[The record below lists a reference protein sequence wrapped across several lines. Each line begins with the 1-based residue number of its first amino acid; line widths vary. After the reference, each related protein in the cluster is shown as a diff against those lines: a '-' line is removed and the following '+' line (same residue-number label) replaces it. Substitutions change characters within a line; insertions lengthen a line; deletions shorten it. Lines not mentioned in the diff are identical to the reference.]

1 MTSAPPSQSPHSES
15 LPSDAAPSEV
25 LRAPELARRPVRRER
40 VVVVLAVVLV
50 ALIVCGWIP
59 GVAGTI
65 GAVLLPWLAIPLVLC
80 LILAVW
86 SARRSIVVLL
96 VPTLLWAAAMVPAMP
111 GVGSDAQGDPM
122 VVVAQNVRAESGT
135 AADSARAAVDEGA
148 GVIAL
153 TELDADS
160 RAAAQSVLDAD
171 YPYRYEVGTEG
182 IWSRYPL
189 GAGEPL
195 SLGLGWKRA
204 ARVTVQAPAGDVS
217 LYLVHAASVR
227 LGKQEGRDE
236 MLSQVA
242 DVIAAD
248 RSERVLVVGDFNAA
262 STDPALRPL
271 RAAADWVRP
280 TGISPGFTWP
290 ASAPVARIDHVF
302 TRGLDVA
309 SSTSFRAGSSDHLA
323 TRTVLDAGA

>member
-1 MTSAPPSQSPHSES
+1 MTSAPPSE
-15 LPSDAAPSEV
+15 APSTDP
-25 LRAPELARRPVRRER
+25 LPAPEPARHSLRCGRIA
-40 VVVVLAVVLV
+40 VVLAAVLV

-59 GVAGTI
+59 GVVGTI
-65 GAVLLPWLAIPLVLC
+65 GAVLLPWLAIPLVLA
-80 LILAVW
+80 LVVAVW
-86 SARRSIVVLL
+86 TARRSIAVLL
-96 VPTLLWAAAMVPAMP
+96 VPMLLWVTAMVPALP
-111 GVGSDAQGDPM
+111 GFDSTAQGDPM

-290 ASAPVARIDHVF
+290 ASTPVARIDHVF
-302 TRGLDVA
+302 ARGLDIT

-323 TRTVLDAGA
+323 TRTVLAAGA

>member
-1 MTSAPPSQSPHSES
+1 MTSAPPSE
-15 LPSDAAPSEV
+15 APSPEA
-25 LRAPELARRPVRRER
+25 LPAPELARRSLRRGWI
-40 VVVVLAVVLV
+40 VVALAAVLV

-59 GVAGTI
+59 GVVGTI
-65 GAVLLPWLAIPLVLC
+65 GAVLLPWLVIPLVLT
-80 LILAVW
+80 LAVAAW
-86 SARRSIVVLL
+86 TARRSVLVLL
-96 VPTLLWAAAMVPAMP
+96 VPTLLWVMAMAPAMP
-111 GVGSDAQGDPM
+111 GLDSTAQGDPM

-135 AADSARAAVDEGA
+135 AAESARAAVDQGA
-148 GVIAL
+148 SVIAL

-160 RAAAQSVLDAD
+160 RAAAQSALDDD

-182 IWSRYPL
+182 IWSRFPI

-204 ARVTVQAPAGDVS
+204 ARVTVQAPAGDIS

-227 LGKQEGRDE
+227 LGEQDGRDE

-242 DVIAAD
+242 DVVAAD

-271 RAAADWVRP
+271 RAAAQWVRP

-302 TRGLDVA
+302 ARGLDVT
-309 SSTSFRAGSSDHLA
+309 SSTAFRAGSSDHLA
-323 TRTVLDAGA
+323 TRTVLAAGA

>member
-1 MTSAPPSQSPHSES
+1 MTSAPPSE
-15 LPSDAAPSEV
+15 APSTD
-25 LRAPELARRPVRRER
+25 LLPAPEPARHSLRCGRIA
-40 VVVVLAVVLV
+40 VVLAAVLV

-59 GVAGTI
+59 GVVGTI
-65 GAVLLPWLAIPLVLC
+65 GAVLLPWLAIPLVLA
-80 LILAVW
+80 LVVAVW
-86 SARRSIVVLL
+86 TARRSIAVLL
-96 VPTLLWAAAMVPAMP
+96 VPMLLWVTAMVPALP
-111 GVGSDAQGDPM
+111 GFDSTAQGDPM

-290 ASAPVARIDHVF
+290 ASTPVARIDHVF
-302 TRGLDVA
+302 ARGLDIT

-323 TRTVLDAGA
+323 TRTVLAAGA

>member
-1 MTSAPPSQSPHSES
+1 MTSAPPSE
-15 LPSDAAPSEV
+15 APSTDP
-25 LRAPELARRPVRRER
+25 LPAPEPARHSLRCGRIA
-40 VVVVLAVVLV
+40 VVLAAVLV

-59 GVAGTI
+59 GVVGTI
-65 GAVLLPWLAIPLVLC
+65 GAVLLPWLAIPLVLA
-80 LILAVW
+80 LVVAVW
-86 SARRSIVVLL
+86 TARRSIAVLL
-96 VPTLLWAAAMVPAMP
+96 VPMLLWVTAMVPALP
-111 GVGSDAQGDPM
+111 GFDSTAQGDLM
-122 VVVAQNVRAESGT
+122 VVVAQNVKAESGT
-135 AADSARAAVDEGA
+135 AAESAQAAVDEGA
-148 GVIAL
+148 SVIAL

-160 RAAAQSVLDAD
+160 RAAAQSALDDD

-227 LGKQEGRDE
+227 LGEQEGRDE

-242 DVIAAD
+242 DVVAAD

-290 ASAPVARIDHVF
+290 ASTPVARIDHVF
-302 TRGLDVA
+302 ARGLDIT

-323 TRTVLDAGA
+323 TRTVLAAGA

>member
-1 MTSAPPSQSPHSES
+1 MTSAPPSE
-15 LPSDAAPSEV
+15 APSTDP
-25 LRAPELARRPVRRER
+25 LPAPEPARHSLRCGRIA
-40 VVVVLAVVLV
+40 VVLAAVLV

-59 GVAGTI
+59 GVVGTI
-65 GAVLLPWLAIPLVLC
+65 GAVLLPWLAIPLVLA
-80 LILAVW
+80 LVVAVW
-86 SARRSIVVLL
+86 TARRSIAVLL
-96 VPTLLWAAAMVPAMP
+96 VPMLLWVTAMVPALP
-111 GVGSDAQGDPM
+111 GFDSTAQGDPM
-122 VVVAQNVRAESGT
+122 VVVAQNVKAESGT

-227 LGKQEGRDE
+227 LGEQEGRDE

-242 DVIAAD
+242 DVVAAD

-262 STDPALRPL
+262 STDPALAT
-271 RAAADWVRP
+271 AACC
-280 TGISPGFTWP
+280 
-290 ASAPVARIDHVF
+290 
-302 TRGLDVA
+302 RGLGA
-309 SSTSFRAGSSDHLA
+309 SHRHLA
-323 TRTVLDAGA
+323 GIHLAREYSRRPDRPRLRPGPRHHLLDLVPRGEQRPSRDENGARRRGVRH

>member
-1 MTSAPPSQSPHSES
+1 MTSAPPSE
-15 LPSDAAPSEV
+15 APSSDP
-25 LRAPELARRPVRRER
+25 LPAPEPARHSLRCGRIA
-40 VVVVLAVVLV
+40 VVLAAVLV

-59 GVAGTI
+59 GVVGTI
-65 GAVLLPWLAIPLVLC
+65 GAVLLPWLAIPLVLA
-80 LILAVW
+80 LVVAVW
-86 SARRSIVVLL
+86 TARRSIAVLL
-96 VPTLLWAAAMVPAMP
+96 VPMLLWVTAMVPALP
-111 GVGSDAQGDPM
+111 GFDSTAQGDLM
-122 VVVAQNVRAESGT
+122 VVVAQNVKAESGT
-135 AADSARAAVDEGA
+135 AAESAQAAVDEGA
-148 GVIAL
+148 SVIAL

-160 RAAAQSVLDAD
+160 RAAAQSALDDD

-227 LGKQEGRDE
+227 LGEQEGRDE

-242 DVIAAD
+242 DVVAAD

-290 ASAPVARIDHVF
+290 ASTPVARIDHVF
-302 TRGLDVA
+302 ARGLDIT

-323 TRTVLDAGA
+323 TRTVLAAGA

>member
-1 MTSAPPSQSPHSES
+1 MTSAPPSE
-15 LPSDAAPSEV
+15 APSTDP
-25 LRAPELARRPVRRER
+25 LPAPEPARHSLRCGRIA
-40 VVVVLAVVLV
+40 VVLAAVLV

-59 GVAGTI
+59 GVVGTI
-65 GAVLLPWLAIPLVLC
+65 GAVLLPWLAIPLVLA
-80 LILAVW
+80 LVVAVW
-86 SARRSIVVLL
+86 TARRSIAVLL
-96 VPTLLWAAAMVPAMP
+96 VPMLLWVTAMVPALP
-111 GVGSDAQGDPM
+111 GFDSTAQGDLM
-122 VVVAQNVRAESGT
+122 VVVAQNVKAESGT
-135 AADSARAAVDEGA
+135 AAESAQAAVDEGA
-148 GVIAL
+148 SVIAL

-160 RAAAQSVLDAD
+160 RAAAQSALDDD

-227 LGKQEGRDE
+227 LGEQEGRDE

-290 ASAPVARIDHVF
+290 ASTPVARIDHVF
-302 TRGLDVA
+302 ARGLDIT

-323 TRTVLDAGA
+323 TRTVLAAGA

>member
-1 MTSAPPSQSPHSES
+1 MTSAPPSE
-15 LPSDAAPSEV
+15 APSSDP
-25 LRAPELARRPVRRER
+25 LPAPEPARHSLRCGRIA
-40 VVVVLAVVLV
+40 VVLAAVLV

-59 GVAGTI
+59 GVVGTI
-65 GAVLLPWLAIPLVLC
+65 GAVLLPWLAIPLVLA
-80 LILAVW
+80 LVVAVW
-86 SARRSIVVLL
+86 TARRSIAVLL
-96 VPTLLWAAAMVPAMP
+96 VPTLLWVTAMVPALP
-111 GVGSDAQGDPM
+111 GFDATAQGDSM
-122 VVVAQNVRAESGT
+122 VVVAQNVKAESGT
-135 AADSARAAVDEGA
+135 AAESAQAAVDEGA
-148 GVIAL
+148 SVIAL

-160 RAAAQSVLDAD
+160 RAAAQSALDDD

-227 LGKQEGRDE
+227 LGEQEGRDE

-242 DVIAAD
+242 DVVAAD

-290 ASAPVARIDHVF
+290 ASTPVARIDHVF
-302 TRGLDVA
+302 ARGLDIT

-323 TRTVLDAGA
+323 TRTVLAAGA